1 MQVLQVRCQRRVRSS
16 ASVRP
21 RRCTLHRPGTLVRLL
36 SSVHTCTTARRAFPI
51 STSHFSTRFCFR
63 FSEQIVGPLLKEHRN
78 SPAWLCWLKHAQYLS
93 ILVQHVITRADL
105 DSLRVLIGEH
115 QELFAEVSL

>member
-1 MQVLQVRCQRRVRSS
+1 MLPLALATQAWCH
-16 ASVRP
+16 
-21 RRCTLHRPGTLVRLL
+21 HRYI
-36 SSVHTCTTARRAFPI
+36 A
-51 STSHFSTRFCFR
+51 
-63 FSEQIVGPLLKEHRN
+63 LKEHRT